1 MMAEII
7 HLSDHRATI
16 VVERVRLD
24 GAAAVVMTLRD
35 GDGDA
40 EVIVWD
46 DLSSKTSVEDAMAYW
61 AAAGCPVVDLRT
73 SGRC

>member
-1 MMAEII
+1 MAEII

-24 GAAAVVMTLRD
+24 GAAATIMTLRD
-35 GDGDA
+35 GDA
-40 EVIVWD
+40 EIIVWD
-46 DLSSKTSVEDAMAYW
+46 DLSSKTSVEDAMAHW
-61 AAAGCPVVDLRT
+61 AAGGCPVVDLRS